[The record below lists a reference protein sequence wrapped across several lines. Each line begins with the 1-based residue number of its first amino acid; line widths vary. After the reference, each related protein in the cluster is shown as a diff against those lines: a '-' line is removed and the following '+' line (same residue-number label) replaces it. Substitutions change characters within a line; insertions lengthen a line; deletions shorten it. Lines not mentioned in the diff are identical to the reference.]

1 MKRFLLLTLTG
12 LLLFSACTT
21 VLTLDQNTIEIPSA
35 GLSTDIHL
43 NVNKDWT
50 ATSSADWCRISPS
63 SGDKNTTVIH
73 VTVSKSS
80 LYDNRECTITVTCDK
95 KTETVSVVQLQE
107 DVIKV
112 GTNMVVIGDGDSSG
126 MNFSTTIN
134 ETDHEFG
141 FGVSSNVEYDIVP
154 NCDWIQYRRSEQS
167 TKGLSHYTVVFH
179 ADENKSIDERVGI
192 ISFRQK
198 GGIVES
204 RATITQE
211 AKDFISA
218 STKTVAFEWNNAS
231 SAISVTANVDF
242 EIVIP
247 DGCTWLS
254 AEKKG
259 SAKEYSVEI
268 SAEDFIPTPE
278 YFGPNPVADRT
289 AVITLAYGDLKE
301 EITVTQKFKDCIWLS
316 KTEINAY
323 VGYGCVLQ
331 FQPFFHSGIN
341 STLSMSIDRPD
352 IAQVYSQGII
362 NPKAAGYATLTVSN
376 ADNTYSAQCALTVKN
391 IKDDI
396 YVAAGGKSMNVS
408 GGYTTLV
415 FHSNIHYPEALQS
428 IKFNSVWLCYPDGTA
443 FDIKS
448 TSNGYVEFKPIVV
461 SGTFSSSQQAY
472 YATWFVVYQVE
483 IDGEACEYRAYLNPY
498 TWSGT
503 I

>member
-1 MKRFLLLTLTG
+1 M
-12 LLLFSACTT
+12 SSCTT
-21 VLTLDQNTIEIPSA
+21 VLSLSDTQIEIPSA

-50 ATSSADWCRISPS
+50 ATSSANWCRIDPS

-73 VTVSKSS
+73 VTVERST
-80 LYDNRECTITVTCDK
+80 LYDDRECTITVVSGD
-95 KTETVSVVQLQE
+95 KTETVEVLQSQY
-107 DVIKV
+107 DVIKL
-112 GTNMVVIGDGDSSG
+112 GTNLINIGGGDSSG
-126 MNFSTTIN
+126 MSLDLDI
-134 ETDHEFG
+134 TDIEQDFDI
-141 FGVSSNVEYDIVP
+141 GVSSNVEFEAVP
-154 NCDWIQYRRSEQS
+154 DCSWIQYKRTDSA
-167 TKGLSHYTVVFH
+167 TKGLSNYTVLFH
-179 ADENKSIDERVGI
+179 ADKNEATDGRVGHI
-192 ISFRQK
+192 AFRQK
-198 GGIVES
+198 GGLVES
-204 RATITQE
+204 RATIKQKQ
-211 AKDFISA
+211 KDVISA
-218 STKTVAFEWNNAS
+218 SSKSVSFEWNNAS
-231 SAISVTANVDF
+231 TSISITSNVDF
-242 EIVIP
+242 EVSLP
-247 DGCTWLS
+247 DGCAWLK
-254 AEKKG
+254 AERKG
-259 SAKEYSVEI
+259 SGRDYSVEI

-301 EITVTQKFKDCIWLS
+301 EITVAQKFKDCIWLS

-341 STLSMSIDRPD
+341 STLSMSIDRPE

-362 NPKAAGYATLTVSN
+362 NPKATGHATLTVSN

-391 IKDDI
+391 IKDDT

-415 FHSNIHYPEALQS
+415 FHSNIHYPEALKS

-448 TSNGYVEFKPIVV
+448 SSNGYVEFKPIVV
-461 SGTFSSSQQAY
+461 SGNFSSSQQAY